1 MASRA
6 KDPKLDAAHQ
16 AILKEMLTKPE
27 NKSCADCRT
36 SGGTLVPHER
46 KEGRAG
52 MGWWL

>member
-1 MASRA
+1 MASRD

-36 SGGTLVPHER
+36 SGGRLALQGV
-46 KEGRAG
+46 RASRTG
-52 MGWWL
+52 